1 YRHGAVEVSKA
12 LISSG
17 ARWLAVSNV
26 EEGAVLRE
34 QGIKA
39 RILVMADFLPA
50 ERASLLEHALT
61 PVIHSLADIREWDRS
76 AASQDEPAG
85 YHLKID
91 SGMGRLGTRASTS
104 EILNAIRDAVH
115 AKLEGLMTH
124 LASAANYATSQTD
137 EQIRAFTATCSELA
151 RAGVNPPFL
160 HLASSTPVAY
170 GRSDAWQ

>member
-1 YRHGAVEVSKA
+1 
-12 LISSG
+12 
-17 ARWLAVSNV
+17 
-26 EEGAVLRE
+26 
-34 QGIKA
+34 
-39 RILVMADFLPA
+39 
-50 ERASLLEHALT
+50 
-61 PVIHSLADIREWDRS
+61 
-76 AASQDEPAG
+76 
-85 YHLKID
+85 

-160 HLASSTPVAY
+160 HLASSTPVAS
-170 GRSDAWQ
+170 GRSDAWQKMVRPGHAIYGYVSPIAKGTAPRRLLEVRPALTWKAAVLSVKDVPAGALIGYGGMFRAP